1 MAFAQNILPFC
12 YYHYTT
18 GLLFLKALFFDTK
31 VVRTA
36 ENKYTSGCE
45 ASWGGADITVLG
57 VYPLSIRLRVAGDQT
72 LRDGGGGGGR
82 LGVRDITICNHYGI
96 SMPFL
101 IPSVIEMPPVLEGRG
116 QADTIKLLR
125 SSLIRQL
132 FDNSN

>member
-1 MAFAQNILPFC
+1 MASAQNILPFC

-31 VVRTA
+31 VARTA
-36 ENKYTSGCE
+36 KYASNLKT
-45 ASWGGADITVLG
+45 SWGGADITVLG
-57 VYPLSIRLRVAGDQT
+57 VYPLSLRLRVAGDQT

-101 IPSVIEMPPVLEGRG
+101 SPSVIEMPPVLEGRG

>member
-1 MAFAQNILPFC
+1 MGFTPNIVPFC
-12 YYHYTT
+12 YYYYSTYFQ
-18 GLLFLKALFFDTK
+18 FLKALFSDTK
-31 VVRTA
+31 VARTA
-36 ENKYTSGCE
+36 KYASNLKTSW
-45 ASWGGADITVLG
+45 SGADITVLG
-57 VYPLSIRLRVAGDQT
+57 VYPLSLRLRVAGDQT

-101 IPSVIEMPPVLEGRG
+101 RHSVIEMPPVLEGRG